1 MTGPTYKP
9 SMKKWVINKED
20 TEYKVRI
27 FEILKRNI
35 TMPDKKKSG
44 DFYIIDAPTWINVIP
59 VTKKGT
65 IILVE
70 QYRHGIHEVTL
81 EIPGGVVDPG
91 ETPLDTAK
99 RELLE
104 ETGFSSAKWKKIGR
118 VSTNPAIMTNYCE
131 TWLAEDCEFTSHLN
145 PDEFEELNVI
155 EMSID
160 TLLNLINGGEV
171 NHALIVAAIGLW
183 RIKNSMI

>member
-1 MTGPTYKP
+1 
-9 SMKKWVINKED
+9 MKKWVINKED

-27 FEILKRNI
+27 FEILKRNM
-35 TMPDKKKSG
+35 TMPDKNKSG

-59 VTKKGT
+59 ITKKGT

-91 ETPLDTAK
+91 ETPLETAK

-104 ETGFSSAKWKKIGR
+104 ETGFSSTKWKKIGR

-131 TWLAEDCEFTSHLN
+131 TWLAEDCELTSHLN
-145 PDEFEELNVI
+145 PDEFEELNVV
-155 EMSID
+155 EMPVD
-160 TLLNLINGGEV
+160 TLLNLINRGEV
-171 NHALIVAAIGLW
+171 HHALIVAAIGLW
-183 RIKNSMI
+183 RMQS